1 MGRLDGRVAMITGAA
16 SPRGQGAAE
25 ARLFAAEGAAVVVT
39 DVTDEEGEQ
48 TAASIGEPA
57 SYRRL
62 DVTSEA
68 GWATTVAWTLERHG
82 RLDVLVNNA
91 GIWFGKGIDET
102 TLDDYRRVVEINQVG
117 VFLGLRAVVPGM
129 KQAGS
134 GSIVNISSLAGL
146 RGTNMPL
153 AYAATKWA
161 VRGMS
166 RAAAAELAPH
176 GIRVNAVF
184 PGYVDTGMI
193 DSGQEEIAQR
203 VPLGR
208 RLASPEEI
216 AETVLFL
223 ASYAARYVTGAEL
236 VVDGAVTA

>member
-1 MGRLDGRVAMITGAA
+1 MGRLDERVALITGAA

-25 ARLFAAEGAAVVVT
+25 GKLFAREGALVVLA
-39 DVTDEEGEQ
+39 DVSDDEGRA
-48 TAASIGEPA
+48 TAASFGERV
-57 SYRRL
+57 SYRHL
-62 DVTSEA
+62 DVTSETD
-68 GWATTVAWTLERHG
+68 WAATVDWILERHG

-91 GIWFGKGIDET
+91 GIWLGKGLAET
-102 TLDDYRRVVEINQVG
+102 SLDDYLRVIGINQVG
-117 VFLGLRAVVPGM
+117 VFLGLHAVTPVM
-129 KQAGS
+129 KAGGS
-134 GSIVNISSLAGL
+134 GSVVNISSLAGL

-153 AYAATKWA
+153 AYAAAKWA

-176 GIRVNAVF
+176 GVRVNAVF

-208 RLASPEEI
+208 RLATPGEV

-223 ASYAARYVTGAEL
+223 ASDAARYVTGAEL
-236 VVDGAVTA
+236 VVDGGVTA

>member
-1 MGRLDGRVAMITGAA
+1 MRRLEGCVALITGAA
-16 SPRGQGAAE
+16 SPRGQGAAA
-25 ARLFAAEGAAVVVT
+25 ARLFAAEGAAVVLT
-39 DVTDEEGEQ
+39 DVSDQEGEE
-48 TAASIGEPA
+48 TAASIGA
-57 SYRRL
+57 RTSFRHL
-62 DVTSEA
+62 DVTDEA
-68 GWATTVAWTLERHG
+68 GWAETVGWAIERYG

-91 GIWFGKGIDET
+91 GVWFGNSLDET
-102 TLDDYRRVVEINQVG
+102 TLEDFRRLVEINQIG
-117 VFLGLRAVVPGM
+117 VFLGLRAVAPAM
-129 KQAGS
+129 KSAGS
-134 GSIVNISSLAGL
+134 GSIVNTSSLAGL

-184 PGYVDTGMI
+184 PGYVDTAMI
-193 DSGQEEIAQR
+193 DSGHEEIAQR

-208 RLASPEEI
+208 RLASPDEI
-216 AETVLFL
+216 AEAVLFL
-223 ASYAARYVTGAEL
+223 ASDAARYVSGAEL

>member
-1 MGRLDGRVAMITGAA
+1 MGRLDGHVALITGAGSA
-16 SPRGQGAAE
+16 RGQGAAE
-25 ARLFAAEGAAVVVT
+25 AALLAHEGATVVLA
-39 DVTDEEGEQ
+39 DVIDPEGEH
-48 TAASIGEPA
+48 TASSIGSRA
-57 SYRRL
+57 AYRHL
-62 DVTSEA
+62 DVTSDRNWTE
-68 GWATTVAWTLERHG
+68 TVEWILELHG

-91 GIWFGKGIDET
+91 GVWFGKTLEET
-102 TLDDYRRVVEINQVG
+102 SLDDYRRVVEVNQVG
-117 VFLGLRAVVPGM
+117 VFLGLRTVAPTM
-129 KQAGS
+129 RQAGS
-134 GSIVNISSLAGL
+134 GSIINISSLAGL

-166 RAAAAELAPH
+166 RAAAAELAAC
-176 GIRVNAVF
+176 GVRVNAVF

-193 DSGQEEIAQR
+193 DVGHAEIAQR

-216 AETVLFL
+216 AEVVLFL
-223 ASYAARYVTGAEL
+223 ASDASRYMTGAEL

>member
-1 MGRLDGRVAMITGAA
+1 MGRLDGRVALISGAA
-16 SPRGQGAAE
+16 SLRGQGAAE
-25 ARLFAAEGAAVVVT
+25 ARLFVGEGAVVVLA
-39 DVTDEEGEQ
+39 DVSDEEGEQ
-48 TAASIGEPA
+48 TARSIGERA
-57 SYRRL
+57 AYRHL
-62 DVTSEA
+62 DVTSEPD
-68 GWATTVAWTLERHG
+68 WAETIAWTLDRHG

-91 GIWFGKGIDET
+91 GIWFGKGLDET
-102 TLDDYRRVVEINQVG
+102 TLGDYKRVVEINQVG
-117 VFLGLRAVVPGM
+117 VFLGLRAVVPAM
-129 KQAGS
+129 KAASS

-193 DSGQEEIAQR
+193 DAGHEEIAQR

-208 RLASPEEI
+208 RLASPQEI
-216 AETVLFL
+216 AETVVFL
-223 ASYAARYVTGAEL
+223 ASDAARYVTGAEL

>member
-1 MGRLDGRVAMITGAA
+1 MGRLNGLVALITGAG

-25 ARLFAAEGAAVVVT
+25 ATLFAAEGAAVVVT
-39 DVTDEEGEQ
+39 DVSDEEGAE
-48 TAASIGEPA
+48 TAASIGDAA
-57 SYRRL
+57 SYRHL

-68 GWATTVAWTLERHG
+68 GWTETVEWTIERHG
-82 RLDVLVNNA
+82 HLDVLVNNA
-91 GIWFGKGIDET
+91 GIWFGKSLDET
-102 TLDDYRRVVEINQVG
+102 TLDDYKRVVEINQVG
-117 VFLGLRAVVPGM
+117 VFLGLRAVVPPM
-129 KQAGS
+129 KAAGS

-193 DSGQEEIAQR
+193 DSGHEEIAQR

-208 RLASPEEI
+208 RLASPAEI
-216 AETVLFL
+216 AEAVLFL
-223 ASYAARYVTGAEL
+223 ASDAARYVTGAEL

>member
-1 MGRLDGRVAMITGAA
+1 MGRLGGRVALITGAA

-25 ARLFAAEGAAVVVT
+25 ARLFAAEGAAVVLG
-39 DVTDEEGEQ
+39 DVSDEEGEA
-48 TAASIGEPA
+48 TAASIGERA
-57 SYRRL
+57 AYRHL

-68 GWATTVAWTLERHG
+68 DWAGTVAWTLERHG

-91 GIWFGKGIDET
+91 GIWFGKGLDET
-102 TLDDYRRVVEINQVG
+102 TLADYRRVVEINQVG
-117 VFLGLRAVVPGM
+117 AFLGLRAVVPAM
-129 KQAGS
+129 KAAGT

-193 DSGQEEIAQR
+193 DAGHEEIRQR

-216 AETVLFL
+216 ATTVLFL
-223 ASYAARYVTGAEL
+223 ASDEARYVTGAEL

>member
-1 MGRLDGRVAMITGAA
+1 VGRLDDRVALITGAA

-25 ARLFAAEGAAVVVT
+25 GKLFAREGAVVVLA
-39 DVTDEEGEQ
+39 DVSDEEGEA
-48 TAASIGEPA
+48 TAAALGERV
-57 SYRRL
+57 SYRHL
-62 DVTSEA
+62 DVTSEPD
-68 GWATTVAWTLERHG
+68 WASTVSWILEQHG
-82 RLDVLVNNA
+82 RIDVLVNNA
-91 GIWFGKGIDET
+91 GIWFGRGLEET
-102 TLDDYRRVVEINQVG
+102 SLDDYTRVIGINQVG
-117 VFLGLRAVVPGM
+117 VFLGLRAVTPAM
-129 KQAGS
+129 KAARS

-153 AYAATKWA
+153 AYAAAKWA

-176 GIRVNAVF
+176 GVRVNAVF

-193 DSGQEEIAQR
+193 DSGHEEIAQR
-203 VPLGR
+203 VPLGG
-208 RLASPEEI
+208 RLASPEEV

-223 ASYAARYVTGAEL
+223 ASDAARYVTGAEL

>member
-1 MGRLDGRVAMITGAA
+1 MGRLEGRVALITGAA

-25 ARLFAAEGAAVVVT
+25 GRLFVAEGAAVVLA
-39 DVTDEEGEQ
+39 DVSDEEGSA
-48 TAASIGEPA
+48 TAASIGERA
-57 SYRRL
+57 AYRHL
-62 DVTSEA
+62 DVTSEVD
-68 GWATTVAWTLERHG
+68 WALVVSETLERHG
-82 RLDVLVNNA
+82 RLDILVNNA
-91 GIWFGKGIDET
+91 GIWLGKGLIET
-102 TLDDYRRVVEINQVG
+102 TPDDYRRVVEINQVG
-117 VFLGLRAVVPGM
+117 AFLGLRAVVPAM
-129 KQAGS
+129 KAAGS

-166 RAAAAELAPH
+166 RAAAAELAPF

-193 DSGQEEIAQR
+193 DAGHEEIAQR

-208 RLASPEEI
+208 RLATPEEI

-223 ASYAARYVTGAEL
+223 ASDDARYVTGAEL

>member
-1 MGRLDGRVAMITGAA
+1 MGRLAGRVALITGAA

-25 ARLFAAEGAAVVVT
+25 ARLLAAEGAAVVVT
-39 DVTDEEGEQ
+39 DVSDRQGEE
-48 TAASIGEPA
+48 TVSSIGERA
-57 SYRRL
+57 SFRHL

-68 GWATTVAWTLERHG
+68 GWNETVAWVIERHG

-91 GIWFGKGIDET
+91 GIWFGKSLVET
-102 TLDDYRRVVEINQVG
+102 TLVDYKRVVEINQIG
-117 VFLGLRAVVPGM
+117 VFLGLRAAVPAM
-129 KQAGS
+129 KSAGS
-134 GSIVNISSLAGL
+134 GSIINISSLAGL

-184 PGYVDTGMI
+184 PGYVDTEMI
-193 DSGQEEIAQR
+193 DSGHEEIAQR

-223 ASYAARYVTGAEL
+223 ASDAARYVSGAEL

>member
-1 MGRLDGRVAMITGAA
+1 MGRLDGRVALVTGAA

-25 ARLFAAEGAAVVVT
+25 ARLFAREGAVVVLT
-39 DVTDEEGEQ
+39 DVSDEEGTE
-48 TAASIGEPA
+48 TARSIGEA
-57 SYRRL
+57 AAYRRL
-62 DVTSEA
+62 DVTSET
-68 GWATTVAWTLERHG
+68 GWAAVVAWVLERHG

-91 GIWFGKGIDET
+91 GIWLAKSLEET
-102 TLDDYRRVVEINQVG
+102 SLEDYRRVVEINQVG
-117 VFLGLRAVVPGM
+117 VFLGLRAVVPSM
-129 KQAGS
+129 RAAGA

-146 RGTNMPL
+146 RGAQVPL
-153 AYAATKWA
+153 AYAASKWA

-166 RAAAAELAPH
+166 RAAAAELAPS

-193 DSGQEEIAQR
+193 DAGHEEIAQR

-208 RLASPEEI
+208 RLASPDEI
-216 AETVLFL
+216 AEAVLFL
-223 ASYAARYVTGAEL
+223 ASDEARYVSGAEL

>member
-1 MGRLDGRVAMITGAA
+1 VGRLEGRVALITGAA

-25 ARLFAAEGAAVVVT
+25 GKLFAQEGAVVVLA
-39 DVTDEEGEQ
+39 DVSDDEGEA
-48 TAASIGEPA
+48 TAASLGGRA
-57 SYRRL
+57 SYRHL

-68 GWATTVAWTLERHG
+68 DWDATVAWILDRHG

-91 GIWFGKGIDET
+91 GIWFGHGLAET
-102 TLDDYRRVVEINQVG
+102 TLADYKHVIGINQVG
-117 VFLGLRAVVPGM
+117 VFLGLRAVVPAM
-129 KQAGS
+129 KAAGS

-153 AYAATKWA
+153 AYAAAKWA

-166 RAAAAELAPH
+166 RSAAAELAPH
-176 GIRVNAVF
+176 GVRVNAVF

-193 DSGQEEIAQR
+193 DSGHEEIAQR

-208 RLASPEEI
+208 RLATPVEV

-223 ASYAARYVTGAEL
+223 ASDAASHVTGAEL
-236 VVDGAVTA
+236 VVDGGVTA

>member
-1 MGRLDGRVAMITGAA
+1 MRRLEGRVALITGAA

-25 ARLFAAEGAAVVVT
+25 GKLFADEGAVVVLA
-39 DVTDEEGEQ
+39 DVSDGEGQ
-48 TAASIGEPA
+48 ATASALGERV
-57 SYRRL
+57 SYRHL
-62 DVTSEA
+62 DVTSEPD
-68 GWATTVAWTLERHG
+68 WTATVSSLLEQHG
-82 RLDVLVNNA
+82 RIDVLVNNA
-91 GIWFGKGIDET
+91 GIWLGHGLAET
-102 TLDDYRRVVEINQVG
+102 SLDDYTRVIGINQVG
-117 VFLGLRAVVPGM
+117 VFLGLRAVTPAM
-129 KQAGS
+129 KAAGS

-153 AYAATKWA
+153 AYAAAKWA

-176 GIRVNAVF
+176 GVRVNAVF

-193 DSGQEEIAQR
+193 DSGHEEIAQR

-208 RLASPEEI
+208 RLATPDEV

-223 ASYAARYVTGAEL
+223 ASDAARYVTGAEL

>member
-1 MGRLDGRVAMITGAA
+1 MGRLEGRVALITGAA

-25 ARLFAAEGAAVVVT
+25 ASLFAAEGASVVLT
-39 DVTDEEGEQ
+39 DVRDEEGAQ
-48 TAASIGEPA
+48 TAASIGERA
-57 SYRRL
+57 AYLHL

-68 GWATTVAWTLERHG
+68 GWAEVVSWTLGRHG

-91 GIWFGKGIDET
+91 GVWFGKGLEET
-102 TLDDYRRVVEINQVG
+102 TLDDYRRVVEINQIG
-117 VFLGLRAVVPGM
+117 AFLGLRAVVPAM
-129 KQAGS
+129 KATGS

-193 DSGQEEIAQR
+193 DAGHEEIAQR

-208 RLASPEEI
+208 RLAAPDEV
-216 AETVLFL
+216 AAAVLFL
-223 ASYAARYVTGAEL
+223 ASDEARYVTGAEL

>member
-1 MGRLDGRVAMITGAA
+1 MGRLDGRVALITGAA

-39 DVTDEEGEQ
+39 DVTDEVGEE
-48 TAASIGEPA
+48 TATSIGEHA
-57 SYRRL
+57 SYRHL

-68 GWATTVAWTLERHG
+68 GWTETVAWTIKRHG

-91 GIWFGKGIDET
+91 GIWFGKGLDET
-102 TLDDYRRVVEINQVG
+102 TLEEYKRVVEINQIG
-117 VFLGLRAVVPGM
+117 VFLGLRAAADAM
-129 KQAGS
+129 KPAGA

-166 RAAAAELAPH
+166 RAAAAELAKH

-193 DSGQEEIAQR
+193 DSGHDEIAQR

-208 RLASPEEI
+208 RLASPDEI

-223 ASYAARYVTGAEL
+223 ASDAARYVSGAEF

>member
-1 MGRLDGRVAMITGAA
+1 MGRLDGRVALITGAA
-16 SPRGQGAAE
+16 SARGQGAAE
-25 ARLFAAEGAAVVVT
+25 ARLLAHEGAFVVLA
-39 DVTDEEGEQ
+39 DISDDEGEE
-48 TAASIGEPA
+48 TARAIGESA
-57 SYRRL
+57 SYRHL

-68 GWATTVAWTLERHG
+68 DWADVVSWVLEWHG

-91 GIWFGKGIDET
+91 GIWLAKGLEET
-102 TLDDYRRVVEINQVG
+102 SLDDYYRVVGINQAS
-117 VFLGLRAVVPGM
+117 VFLGMRAVVPSM
-129 KQAGS
+129 RAAER

-146 RGTNMPL
+146 RGANVPF
-153 AYAATKWA
+153 AYAASKWA

-193 DSGQEEIAQR
+193 EAGHEEIAQR

-208 RLASPEEI
+208 RLGTPEEV
-216 AETVLFL
+216 AEVVLFL
-223 ASYAARYVTGAEL
+223 ASDASRYMTGGEL

>member
-1 MGRLDGRVAMITGAA
+1 MGRLDDRVALITGAA

-25 ARLFAAEGAAVVVT
+25 ARLFAAEGASVVLT
-39 DVTDEEGEQ
+39 DVSDAEGAV
-48 TAASIGEPA
+48 TASSIGDQA
-57 SYRRL
+57 AYRHL
-62 DVTSEA
+62 DVTSESS
-68 GWATTVAWTLERHG
+68 WADAVAWILERHG

-91 GIWFGKGIDET
+91 GIWFGKGLDET
-102 TLDDYRRVVEINQVG
+102 TLDDYRRVVEINQIG
-117 VFLGLRAVVPGM
+117 VFLGLRGVVPVM
-129 KQAGS
+129 KAAGS

-193 DSGQEEIAQR
+193 DAGHEEIAQR

-208 RLASPEEI
+208 RLASPEEV
-216 AETVLFL
+216 ATTVLFL
-223 ASYAARYVTGAEL
+223 ASDESRYVTGAEL

>member
-1 MGRLDGRVAMITGAA
+1 MGRLDGRVALITGAG

-25 ARLFAAEGAAVVVT
+25 ARLFAAEGATVVVT
-39 DVTDEEGEQ
+39 DVSDEEGEE
-48 TAASIGEPA
+48 TAAPIGEPA
-57 SYRRL
+57 SYRHL
-62 DVTSEA
+62 DVTSEVS
-68 GWATTVAWTLERHG
+68 WTETVAWVTERHG

-91 GIWFGKGIDET
+91 GIWFGKPLDET

-117 VFLGLRAVVPGM
+117 VFLGLRAVVPAM
-129 KQAGS
+129 KAAGS

-193 DSGQEEIAQR
+193 DSGHEEIAQR

-208 RLASPEEI
+208 RLALPEEI

-223 ASYAARYVTGAEL
+223 ASDAARYVTGAEL

>member
-1 MGRLDGRVAMITGAA
+1 MGRLDGRVALISGAA
-16 SPRGQGAAE
+16 SLRGQGAAE
-25 ARLFAAEGAAVVVT
+25 ARLFVGEGAVVVLA
-39 DVTDEEGEQ
+39 DVSDEEGEQ
-48 TAASIGEPA
+48 TARSIGERA
-57 SYRRL
+57 AYRHL
-62 DVTSEA
+62 DVTSEPD
-68 GWATTVAWTLERHG
+68 WAETIAWTLDRHG

-91 GIWFGKGIDET
+91 GIWFGKGLDET
-102 TLDDYRRVVEINQVG
+102 TLGEYKRVVEINQVG
-117 VFLGLRAVVPGM
+117 VFLGLRAVVPAM
-129 KQAGS
+129 KAASS

-193 DSGQEEIAQR
+193 DAGHEEIAQR

-216 AETVLFL
+216 AETVVFL
-223 ASYAARYVTGAEL
+223 ASDAARYVTGAEL

>member
-1 MGRLDGRVAMITGAA
+1 MLA
-16 SPRGQGAAE
+16 
-25 ARLFAAEGAAVVVT
+25 
-39 DVTDEEGEQ
+39 DVSDDEGEA
-48 TAASIGEPA
+48 TAASLGELV

-62 DVTSEA
+62 DVTSEPD
-68 GWATTVAWTLERHG
+68 WTAAVRWILERHG

-91 GIWFGKGIDET
+91 GIWFGKGLEET
-102 TLDDYRRVVEINQVG
+102 TLDDYARVIGINQVG
-117 VFLGLRAVVPGM
+117 VFLGLRTVTPVM
-129 KQAGS
+129 KAAGS

-153 AYAATKWA
+153 AYAAAKWA

-176 GIRVNAVF
+176 GVRVNAVF

-193 DSGQEEIAQR
+193 DAGHEEIARR

-208 RLASPEEI
+208 RLATAEEV
-216 AETVLFL
+216 AQTVLFL
-223 ASYAARYVTGAEL
+223 ASDAASHVTRAEL
-236 VVDGAVTA
+236 VVDGGVTA

>member
-1 MGRLDGRVAMITGAA
+1 MGRLDGRVALITGAA
-16 SPRGQGAAE
+16 SSRGQGAAE
-25 ARLFAAEGAAVVVT
+25 GRLFAAEGAAVVLT
-39 DVTDEEGEQ
+39 DVSDEEGAA
-48 TAASIGEPA
+48 TAASIGDRA
-57 SYRRL
+57 AYRHL
-62 DVTSEA
+62 DVTGEA
-68 GWATTVAWTLERHG
+68 SWAETVAWTLDRHG

-91 GIWFGKGIDET
+91 GIWFGKGLDET
-102 TLDDYRRVVEINQVG
+102 SLDDYKRVVEINQVG
-117 VFLGLRAVVPGM
+117 AFLGLRAVVPVM
-129 KQAGS
+129 KVAGS

-193 DSGQEEIAQR
+193 DAGHEEIAQR

-216 AETVLFL
+216 ATTVLFL
-223 ASYAARYVTGAEL
+223 ASDEARYVTGAEL

>member
-1 MGRLDGRVAMITGAA
+1 MRRLEGYVALITGAA
-16 SPRGQGAAE
+16 SPRGQGVAE

-39 DVTDEEGEQ
+39 DVNDAEGEE
-48 TAASIGEPA
+48 TAASIGEHA
-57 SYRRL
+57 AFRHL

-68 GWATTVAWTLERHG
+68 GWTETVAWTIERHG
-82 RLDVLVNNA
+82 HLDVLVNNA
-91 GIWFGKGIDET
+91 GIWFGNGLDET
-102 TLDDYRRVVEINQVG
+102 TLEDYKRVVEINQIG
-117 VFLGLRAVVPGM
+117 VFLGLRAVVPAM
-129 KQAGS
+129 KSARS

-166 RAAAAELAPH
+166 RAAAAELATY

-193 DSGQEEIAQR
+193 DSGHEEIAQR

-208 RLASPEEI
+208 RLASPDEI
-216 AETVLFL
+216 AEAVLFL
-223 ASYAARYVTGAEL
+223 ASDAARYVSGAEL

>member
-1 MGRLDGRVAMITGAA
+1 MGRLDGRVALITGAA

-25 ARLFAAEGAAVVVT
+25 AALLAGEGANVVLT
-39 DVTDEEGEQ
+39 DISDEEGES
-48 TAASIGEPA
+48 TAESIGERA
-57 SYRRL
+57 SYRHL
-62 DVTSEA
+62 DVTSESD
-68 GWATTVAWTLERHG
+68 WAEVVTWALEHHS

-91 GIWFGKGIDET
+91 GIWLAKSLEET
-102 TLDDYRRVVEINQVG
+102 SPHDYRRVVEINQTS
-117 VFLGLRAVVPGM
+117 VFLGMRAVVPTM
-129 KQAGS
+129 RASKR

-146 RGTNMPL
+146 RGTSVPF
-153 AYAATKWA
+153 AYAASKWA

-193 DSGQEEIAQR
+193 DSGHEEIAQR

-208 RLASPEEI
+208 RLATPEEI
-216 AETVLFL
+216 AEVVLFL
-223 ASYAARYVTGAEL
+223 ASDASRYMTGAEL
-236 VVDGAVTA
+236 AVDGAVSA

>member
-1 MGRLDGRVAMITGAA
+1 VGRLDGRVALITGAA

-25 ARLFAAEGAAVVVT
+25 ARLFVAEGASVVLA
-39 DVTDEEGEQ
+39 DVSDEEGGA
-48 TAASIGEPA
+48 TAESIGERVA
-57 SYRRL
+57 YRRL

-68 GWATTVAWTLERHG
+68 GWTDAVAWTLERFG

-91 GIWFGKGIDET
+91 GIWFGKGLDET

-117 VFLGLRAVVPGM
+117 TFLGLRAVVPAM
-129 KQAGS
+129 KAAAS

-193 DSGQEEIAQR
+193 DAGHEEIAQR

-216 AETVLFL
+216 ATTVAFL
-223 ASYAARYVTGAEL
+223 ASDDARYVTGAEL

>member
-1 MGRLDGRVAMITGAA
+1 VALITGAG

-25 ARLFAAEGAAVVVT
+25 ARLFVDEGAVVVLT
-39 DVTDEEGEQ
+39 DVNDGDGAV
-48 TAASIGEPA
+48 TAAAVGGRA
-57 SYRRL
+57 HYRHL
-62 DVTSEA
+62 DVTSESD
-68 GWATTVAWTLERHG
+68 WSETVSWTIAEHG
-82 RLDVLVNNA
+82 RIDVLVNNA
-91 GIWFGKGIDET
+91 GMWFGSGLEGT
-102 TLDDYRRVVEINQVG
+102 SLADYTRVIAVNQVS
-117 VFLGLRAVVPGM
+117 VFLGLRAVTPAM
-129 KQAGS
+129 KAAGA
-134 GSIVNISSLAGL
+134 GAIVNISSLAGL

-153 AYAATKWA
+153 AYAAAKWA

-176 GIRVNAVF
+176 GVRVNAVF
-184 PGYVDTGMI
+184 PGYVDTDMI

-208 RLASPEEI
+208 RLASPEEV

-223 ASYAARYVTGAEL
+223 ASDASRYVTGAEL

>member
-1 MGRLDGRVAMITGAA
+1 MGRLEGHVALITGAG

-25 ARLFAAEGAAVVVT
+25 ARLFAHEGAVVVLA
-39 DVTDEEGEQ
+39 DVNDEDGAA
-48 TAASIGEPA
+48 TAAAIGERA
-57 SYRRL
+57 HYRHL
-62 DVTSEA
+62 DVTSESDWTDA
-68 GWATTVAWTLERHG
+68 VGWIVAEHG
-82 RLDVLVNNA
+82 RIDVLVNNA
-91 GIWFGKGIDET
+91 GMWFGSGLEQT
-102 TLDDYRRVVEINQVG
+102 SLADYTRVIAVNQVG
-117 VFLGLRAVVPGM
+117 VFLGLRAVTPMM
-129 KQAGS
+129 KAAGA
-134 GSIVNISSLAGL
+134 GAIVNISSLAGL

-153 AYAATKWA
+153 AYAAAKWA

-176 GIRVNAVF
+176 GVRVNAVF
-184 PGYVDTGMI
+184 PGYVDTDMI

-208 RLASPEEI
+208 RLASPEEV

-223 ASYAARYVTGAEL
+223 ASDAARYVTGAEL